1 MWLVKIGG
9 RLIDDHPTALPGLVR
24 VLSKLRRQQTILAVT
39 GGGRSADLVR
49 RLDKEHSIGNTAS
62 HWMAIAGMELNGYRL
77 AAMYPEAFDP
87 QDAMRPA
94 TGGLIPLLLPT
105 DFLEVHPLPES
116 WDVTSDSIAAH
127 LAHHLGAVPILVKPA
142 EPHLGHGSPV
152 DGPSSVSPEE
162 LLAREHL
169 PIDRYLPDYLSLN
182 HMDAIL
188 VNGIHPERLESIVK
202 GRPTRYT
209 VIKGRG
215 A

>member
-9 RLIDDHPTALPGLVR
+9 SLIDDNPAALPGLVT
-24 VLSKLRRQQTILAVT
+24 VLSKLNRQQTILAIA

-49 RLDKEHSIGNTAS
+49 RLDRAYSIGNTAS
-62 HWMAIAGMELNGYRL
+62 HWMAIAGMELNTYRL

-94 TGGLIPLLLPT
+94 AGGLIPLLLPT
-105 DFLEVHPLPES
+105 DFLEAHPLPES

-127 LAHHLGAVPILVKPA
+127 LARHLGAVPILVKPA
-142 EPHLGHGSPV
+142 EPVLGRGAPL
-152 DGPSSVSPEE
+152 DGPSSVSPEV

-169 PIDRYLPDYLSLN
+169 PIDRYLPEYLSLN

-188 VNGIHPERLESIVK
+188 VNGTHPERLESIVK
-202 GRPTRYT
+202 GRPTRYI